1 MEEHEFNSIWL
12 KLKKESMS
20 SNNQKVQIKSMSS
33 NNQEVQIKSKLKK
46 ESMSSNN
53 QEVQIKSRLSRCHWE
68 SVFHPLGVL
77 LPSIVDF
84 IFKESFIPT

>member
-20 SNNQKVQIKSMSS
+20 SNNQKVQIK
-33 NNQEVQIKSKLKK
+33 
-46 ESMSSNN
+46 SMSSNN